1 MYKHFFKRVID
12 FTIALVAL
20 LVIWP
25 ILLIIYIWLTIA
37 NKGTGALFYQ
47 ECPGL
52 HGKIFKVIKFKT
64 IKSVHLRK
72 SVEFAGVEVLDV
84 CRMK

>member
-25 ILLIIYIWLTIA
+25 ILLIIHIWLTIA
-37 NKGTGALFYQ
+37 NKGALFFQ
-47 ECPGL
+47 ERPIPDL
-52 HGKIFKVIKFKT
+52 
-64 IKSVHLRK
+64 
-72 SVEFAGVEVLDV
+72 
-84 CRMK
+84 

>member
-25 ILLIIYIWLTIA
+25 IMLIIYIWLIIA
-37 NKGTGALFYQ
+37 NKGAGALFYQ
-47 ECPGL
+47 ERPIPNL
-52 HGKIFKVIKFKT
+52 
-64 IKSVHLRK
+64 
-72 SVEFAGVEVLDV
+72 
-84 CRMK
+84 

>member
-12 FTIALVAL
+12 FTIALIAL

-37 NKGTGALFYQ
+37 NKGAGALFYQ
-47 ECPGL
+47 ERPGKDE
-52 HGKIFKVIKFKT
+52 KIFRVMKFKSM
-64 IKSVHLRK
+64 KSVLLRE
-72 SVEFAGVEVLDV
+72 SVEFAGVEALNV
-84 CRMK
+84 C